1 MESWVSSQPR
11 SPNPGNQQGH
21 DSGAVYPS
29 GEIWGSAYVLE
40 VKSSVLCVDVSPV
53 PGPHQ
58 LNLTGSTHKSLA
70 I

>member
-1 MESWVSSQPR
+1 METWISSQPS

-21 DSGAVYPS
+21 DSGASYSS
-29 GEIWGSAYVLE
+29 GEDWGLAHVLE
-40 VKSSVLCVDVSPV
+40 VKSSVLCVNVSPV

-58 LNLTGSTHKSLA
+58 LDPTGSTHKSLA